1 MIITSRG
8 PRVQGDTTKQAPLRG
23 LHFKSTT
30 AALPALTTLNKRL
43 IFLEREKSIGR
54 LRTSRQ
60 PTTASRR
67 RDRSLEFGRLLL
79 GSRAANYVPFSSCW
93 EKDTVAIGH
102 DKFLVVLSV
111 LIAVQASYVGLS
123 LSSNVETS
131 FGLQRR
137 LLLGGA
143 ALSLAIGI
151 WGMHFVGMLAA
162 QLPTAVDYVVLPTL
176 VSLFICVLVVGFA
189 IFTASVQPRT
199 VRSLAIAAF
208 AMGVGI
214 ASMHYTGMRA
224 IHASVHMNHASS
236 FVVASFVVAIA
247 ASALAIWLAF
257 GTTRRP
263 PLLICAIVLGLAIS
277 GMHYTAMAG
286 LSLHPNT
293 AASTPSSPSS
303 IAISTELL
311 AIVVAVVVFV
321 VSGLF
326 MLTLVPDSAHSRVPN
341 LDLGRDTGAP
351 KFQRSE
357 VSSHQ
362 IPASTTEI
370 KSARTPAIPVPVAGQ
385 TLGEKVS
392 LPVERHGVRISVP
405 ADEIFWIRA
414 NTHYTYVFDGRD
426 SLFCPLSISQVEKE
440 LDTEDFIRVH
450 RSHIVNV
457 RRVTSLKRSG
467 DNGIIELAGAGRR
480 MVPVSRNKMADLRAK
495 LAPEK
500 CSSNSV

>member
-1 MIITSRG
+1 M
-8 PRVQGDTTKQAPLRG
+8 A
-23 LHFKSTT
+23 F
-30 AALPALTTLNKRL
+30 
-43 IFLEREKSIGR
+43 
-54 LRTSRQ
+54 
-60 PTTASRR
+60 
-67 RDRSLEFGRLLL
+67 
-79 GSRAANYVPFSSCW
+79 
-93 EKDTVAIGH
+93 GH
-102 DKFLVVLSV
+102 DPFLVVLSV
-111 LIAVQASYVGLS
+111 LIAVQASYVSLS

-162 QLPTAVDYVVLPTL
+162 QLPTAVDYIVFPTL

-189 IFTASVQPRT
+189 IFTASAQPRT

-214 ASMHYTGMRA
+214 ASMHYVGMRA
-224 IHASVHMNHASS
+224 IHASVHMSHASS

-277 GMHYTAMAG
+277 GMHYTAMTG

-293 AASTPSSPSS
+293 AASGPSSPSIS
-303 IAISTELL
+303 ISTELL
-311 AIVVAVVVFV
+311 AIVVTVVAFV

-351 KFQRSE
+351 KVQGSE
-357 VSSHQ
+357 VASHHT
-362 IPASTTEI
+362 PASTTEI
-370 KSARTPAIPVPVAGQ
+370 KSASSLAIPAPGQ
-385 TLGEKVS
+385 TLSKKIS
-392 LPVERHGVRISVP
+392 LPVERHGIRISVP

-426 SLFCPLSISQVEKE
+426 NLFCPLSISQVEKE

-457 RRVTSLKRSG
+457 RRVASLKRSG

-480 MVPVSRNKMADLRAK
+480 TVPVSRNKLADLRSK

>member
-1 MIITSRG
+1 LGRRSCSGAG
-8 PRVQGDTTKQAPLRG
+8 PR
-23 LHFKSTT
+23 
-30 AALPALTTLNKRL
+30 
-43 IFLEREKSIGR
+43 
-54 LRTSRQ
+54 
-60 PTTASRR
+60 
-67 RDRSLEFGRLLL
+67 
-79 GSRAANYVPFSSCW
+79 NYLPFSSCW
-93 EKDTVAIGH
+93 EKNTVAIGH
-102 DKFLVVLSV
+102 DPFLVVLSV

-131 FGLQRR
+131 FGFQRR

-189 IFTASVQPRT
+189 VFTASAQPRT

-214 ASMHYTGMRA
+214 ASMHYVGMRA
-224 IHASVHMNHASS
+224 IHASVHMNHASG

-286 LSLHPNT
+286 LSFHPKPV
-293 AASTPSSPSS
+293 ASAPS

-311 AIVVAVVVFV
+311 AIVVAVVAFV

-326 MLTLVPDSAHSRVPN
+326 MLTLIPDSAHSRVPN

-351 KFQRSE
+351 KVQGSE
-357 VSSHQ
+357 VASHHT
-362 IPASTTEI
+362 PASTAEI
-370 KSARTPAIPVPVAGQ
+370 KSASSPVIPGPVAGP
-385 TLGEKVS
+385 TLGEKIS
-392 LPVERHGVRISVP
+392 LPVERHGIRISVP

-426 SLFCPLSISQVEKE
+426 NLFCPLSISQVEKE

-457 RRVTSLKRSG
+457 RRVASLKRSG

-480 MVPVSRNKMADLRAK
+480 TVPVSRNKLADLRAK

-500 CSSNSV
+500 CSSNSG

>member
-1 MIITSRG
+1 M
-8 PRVQGDTTKQAPLRG
+8 
-23 LHFKSTT
+23 
-30 AALPALTTLNKRL
+30 
-43 IFLEREKSIGR
+43 
-54 LRTSRQ
+54 
-60 PTTASRR
+60 
-67 RDRSLEFGRLLL
+67 
-79 GSRAANYVPFSSCW
+79 
-93 EKDTVAIGH
+93 AIGH
-102 DKFLVVLSV
+102 DPFLVVLSV

-123 LSSNVETS
+123 LSGNVETS

-143 ALSLAIGI
+143 TLSLAIGI

-162 QLPTAVDYVVLPTL
+162 QLPTAVDYIVLPTL
-176 VSLFICVLVVGFA
+176 VSLFICVLVVGLA
-189 IFTASVQPRT
+189 IFTASAQPRT
-199 VRSLAIAAF
+199 VRSLAIAAL

-214 ASMHYTGMRA
+214 ASMHYVGMRA
-224 IHASVHMNHASS
+224 IHASVHMSHASS
-236 FVVASFVVAIA
+236 FVVASVVVAIA

-263 PLLICAIVLGLAIS
+263 PLLISATVLGLAIS

-286 LSLHPNT
+286 LSLHPDT
-293 AASTPSSPSS
+293 AASGPSSPS

-311 AIVVAVVVFV
+311 AIVVAVVAFV

-341 LDLGRDTGAP
+341 LDLGRDAGAP
-351 KFQRSE
+351 KVQGSE
-357 VSSHQ
+357 VASHHT
-362 IPASTTEI
+362 PASTTEV
-370 KSARTPAIPVPVAGQ
+370 KSASSPAIPASVAVQ
-385 TLGEKVS
+385 TFGKKIS
-392 LPVERHGVRISVP
+392 LPVERHGIRISVP

-426 SLFCPLSISQVEKE
+426 NLFCPLSISQVEKE

-457 RRVTSLKRSG
+457 RRVASLKRSG

-480 MVPVSRNKMADLRAK
+480 TVPVSRNKLADLRAK

>member
-1 MIITSRG
+1 
-8 PRVQGDTTKQAPLRG
+8 L
-23 LHFKSTT
+23 
-30 AALPALTTLNKRL
+30 
-43 IFLEREKSIGR
+43 
-54 LRTSRQ
+54 
-60 PTTASRR
+60 
-67 RDRSLEFGRLLL
+67 
-79 GSRAANYVPFSSCW
+79 PFSSCW
-93 EKDTVAIGH
+93 EKNTVAIGH
-102 DKFLVVLSV
+102 DPFLVVLSV
-111 LIAVQASYVGLS
+111 LIAVQASYVGLR

-131 FGLQRR
+131 FGLQQR

-189 IFTASVQPRT
+189 VFTASAQPRT

-214 ASMHYTGMRA
+214 ASMHYVGMRA
-224 IHASVHMNHASS
+224 IHASAHMSHASS
-236 FVVASFVVAIA
+236 FVVASVVVAIA

-263 PLLICAIVLGLAIS
+263 PLLICATVLGLAIS

-293 AASTPSSPSS
+293 AASGPSSPS
-303 IAISTELL
+303 IAISTELF
-311 AIVVAVVVFV
+311 AIVVAVVAFV

-326 MLTLVPDSAHSRVPN
+326 MLTLVPDSAHSRAPN
-341 LDLGRDTGAP
+341 LDLGRDVGAP
-351 KFQRSE
+351 KVQGPE
-357 VSSHQ
+357 VASHHT
-362 IPASTTEI
+362 PASTTEI
-370 KSARTPAIPVPVAGQ
+370 KSTSSLAIPAAVAGQ
-385 TLGEKVS
+385 TLGKKIS
-392 LPVERHGVRISVP
+392 LPVERHGIRISVP

-426 SLFCPLSISQVEKE
+426 NLFCPLSISQVEKE

-457 RRVTSLKRSG
+457 RRVASLKRSG
-467 DNGIIELAGAGRR
+467 DDGIIELAGAGRR
-480 MVPVSRNKMADLRAK
+480 TVPVSRNKLADLRAK